1 MNNKIINSLGAIL
14 VLIVSTCNV
23 FSQSNPAPYMLSQS
37 NYSLIQW
44 PSNSASNTYPA
55 AMVFQTCTT
64 QNANLSSPTT
74 GDYKG
79 VYNGSTGMRVN
90 GLGSNGFYFAGAYNA
105 SPTLGAAVLGLN
117 SIGRGNITVSFQA
130 YTFSNGNPA
139 NLRLQYRIASNNSNW
154 VDVPGPVEYVSNGL
168 TALNPVTY
176 NVDLSTL
183 TGGAINNRPD
193 FQLRWKYYRTSGTGA
208 NDCSIAL
215 DEVTV
220 SSQPL
225 SNAAISSGLA
235 PALSYCVTPT
245 EGTELQL
252 NFSYT
257 PSSSFSVGSNFVA
270 EISNSSGSF
279 TAPVSCGNI
288 QCDGTGNQNIT
299 VTIPPNTG
307 SGNGYRLRV
316 INASNGII
324 GNDNGADITVYLV
337 PNAVS
342 NIVPNNRNKEVYFE
356 WTNPVSCWDEVM
368 VVARQGSI
376 PSTVP
381 IGNGTNFTASPIFG
395 LGTNIGGGFVVFKG
409 TGNAFTLNGLT
420 SDISYGIVIWTRY
433 GESWISSNSLT
444 VLTPSIPSISETPKT
459 VKQAEY
465 FWNYDPGNGNGTPFQ
480 VVDGAYDNAFEN
492 IFSQGLQAPKKG
504 VNILN
509 VRVKDSY
516 GTWSNVFSSIVN
528 VDSTENFVAG
538 AGYKNATIVQAEYWW
553 NNDPG
558 IGNGTVVV
566 ALDGNLNNVFE
577 HLSVQSS
584 PLLKYGRSTFN
595 VRVKDNNN
603 NWSTTYSTVV
613 NIDSSDFH
621 RGYTQISLGQAEYW
635 WNSDPGVGN
644 ATPIIAFDGNY
655 NSAFE
660 ALFANNILVPKI
672 GRSTFNV
679 RIKDVNN
686 QWSNTFTTIINVDST
701 DSHLAY
707 PLTKMLQAECWWN
720 TDPGVGNGVP
730 LIAMDGNLN
739 QAFEN
744 FFINNQQVSKYGRS
758 LFGVRVKA
766 TDNVWSAP
774 FYTVINVDSSDSNV
788 GYKLD
793 KLVQAE
799 YWWNNDPGVGNA
811 TPLLAM
817 DGNLDQAFEGLVSTG
832 VIVPKKGRSTFNVRV
847 KDNNNNWSPV
857 FTTLVNVDSINVENT
872 IFSKRRIKQQELF
885 WDVDPGEGNGTT
897 MVPSDLLAN
906 SAFETFKISGNQAQ
920 NLPNGVHLLCMR
932 AKDEYGN
939 WGSVFKTTIDVNF
952 IGNVFA
958 VYTNPSYSVICKGDS
973 VKLSA
978 LGGVSYAWSPSSGL
992 NTTVGASVI
1001 AKPQQTTTYKVIG
1014 VNQFGLTDTAYV
1026 KIEVTSPG
1034 KIINDSI
1041 IDICPGT
1048 IVELESTAENG
1059 NYWSTGQTSKT
1070 INVTSGGVYQL
1081 INENGCGLTT
1091 SRVLINTL
1099 PVTKPTITA
1108 DGPVQFCVGGGV
1120 TLTASEGVT
1129 FQWSNGSI
1137 DPATYVQESGKY
1149 AVTVTPDGG
1158 CPSISDTI
1166 SVQVS
1171 DVPNAI
1177 ISASGATSFCQGSY
1191 VTLNAPVAAN
1201 FTYQWLNEGL
1211 EIENAT
1217 SSSLNIINTGNYNC
1231 IVTKFGCASLS
1242 NIISVNVN
1250 ELPQSTITYQGATSI
1265 CAGSSISLQGPVGQG
1280 ITYQWKLNN
1289 TTINGANSS
1298 TYLASVAGDYSLVLS
1313 NGSCSSMS
1321 EFVTISVKATP
1332 TANITSTGS
1341 TTFCQG
1347 GSVTFTGSVAAGNSY
1362 QWYLNNNLING
1373 ANGQSYTANSSGNFY
1388 VAITKNGCTTNSTTR
1403 SVTVNPLPIAVI
1415 NPSGPTTYC
1424 KGGSV
1429 TLNATP
1435 GAGYTYQWK
1444 FNNLNLSGATNASYT
1459 PMQAGNYTLT
1469 VLKNSCS
1476 AVSQITTV
1484 VIGQPFSAAISSVGS
1499 QVLCEGDSTVFN
1511 VLPSNASSY
1520 KWMLNDTLIYD
1531 GVSSLFSSKIKGSYK
1546 CQVVKDGCTSTT
1558 SSIIIN
1564 PLPNAG
1570 LINGNDQLC
1579 VGSQTT
1585 LTPSILGGAWSVD
1598 NTALATVDLQG
1609 NVTGNTA
1616 GLVKVNY
1623 SITSLNGCLSKV
1635 SKNLEIKSLPQIIGT
1650 NSVCVGNSSTLLP
1663 SIQGGSWSITSGSSL
1678 VSIVNGT
1685 LTTINTGE
1693 ATVIYTLSNNDGG
1706 CQDSIKIT
1714 VQPLPDAGSLSG
1726 NNQICLG
1733 SQTTLTPSITGGTW
1747 SVSNDTIASVDQQG
1761 NVLGISIGTVL
1772 VNYTLTSENGCI
1784 STVSKSVE
1792 IINLPQIISS
1802 NKLCVGSQLALTSS
1816 IQGGTWS
1823 IITGS
1828 DNASLNNGILTGNVA
1843 GNTTI
1848 SYTLNDIS
1856 LGCQSSLN
1864 ITINPLPSVDSIIGN
1879 DKLCLGTQT
1888 TLTSSSSGGTW
1899 SIIGNSLASIN
1910 QQGNFSGST
1919 VGNVIVNYTI
1929 TSENGCSSTVSK
1941 TIEIVNSAEILSS
1954 SSICLETKSTL
1965 LASIAG
1971 GTWTILSGTNKA
1983 IITNGEITGK
1993 DTGNVILQYT
2003 ISGINSMC
2011 SNNVTKTFTVHPKP
2025 VVGTLGGTL
2034 TSTGKFALCP
2044 TTTRV
2049 ITKTVNGG
2057 IWSSKNTAIAT
2068 VINGVVTGVAPGSTS
2083 INYTITNPANGCTN
2097 TATMP
2102 VIVDV
2107 KPGIPVIYGTNV
2119 TLCQSGKAF
2128 LTVSVPNGKWST
2140 NDIYLKFST
2149 LNNGMFYQQNIVPT
2163 DNFISGVKYTIS
2175 SSNNACT
2182 SVGTKEVKVR
2192 KVAQKAVTIS
2202 ATSTNLNLN
2211 QQVTATASTIM
2222 TATGTWRSFLP
2233 TALSVTVNA
2242 ANNKQAVVKGIGIGT
2257 NGYIMYQAK
2266 DPITGCSNGGWL
2278 SFNVISATSLVD
2290 AFERPAVEGLHIFPN
2305 PSNGKFTI
2313 ENTEGASTVKLIDLS
2328 GRVIAKQ
2335 SIVTGTVAV
2344 DFSGVAT
2351 GKYMLQIF
2359 GESINEVHSIVI
2371 E

>member
-1 MNNKIINSLGAIL
+1 MIISKPIAMYKKITKLLGVIL
-14 VLIVSTCNV
+14 WLTVGTFHV
-23 FSQSNPAPYMLSQS
+23 FSQSNPSPYVLSQS

-44 PSNSASNTYPA
+44 PSNSAPSTYPTS
-55 AMVFQTCTT
+55 MVFQLCAA
-64 QNANLSSPTT
+64 QNANLASPTT
-74 GDYKG
+74 GDYIG
-79 VYNGSTGMRVN
+79 AYNGNTGMRIN
-90 GLGSNGFYFAGAYNA
+90 GLGSNGFYIAGAYNT
-105 SPTLGAAVLGLN
+105 SPTMGAAVLGLN
-117 SIGRGNITVSFQA
+117 SVSRGNITVSFQA

-139 NLRLQYRIASNNSNW
+139 NLRLQYRIASNNATW

-168 TALNPVTY
+168 TALNPVNYT
-176 NVDLSTL
+176 VDLSTL

-215 DEVTV
+215 DEVKV

-225 SNAAISSGLA
+225 STAAIATGLV

-245 EGTELQL
+245 EGTQLKL

-257 PSSSFSVGSNFVA
+257 PNSSFSIGSNFVA

-279 TAPVSCGNI
+279 TTPVSCCNV
-288 QCDGTGNQNIT
+288 QSDGSGNQNIT
-299 VTIPPNTG
+299 VTIPPNTV

-316 INASNGII
+316 KNVSNGII
-324 GNDNGADITVYLV
+324 GNDNGADIVVYLV

-376 PSTVP
+376 PSTTP
-381 IGNGTNFTASPIFG
+381 TGNGTNFTASPIFG
-395 LGTNIGGGFVVFKG
+395 LGTNIGGGTVVFKG
-409 TGNAFTLNGLT
+409 IGNSFTLKGLT
-420 SDISYGIVIWTRY
+420 PDISYGIVIWTRY

-444 VLTPSIPSISETPKT
+444 VLTPSIPSLSERPKT

-465 FWNYDPGNGNGTPFQ
+465 FWNEDPGNGNGTPFQ

-516 GTWSNVFSSIVN
+516 GTWSNVFKSIVN
-528 VDSTENFVAG
+528 LDS
-538 AGYKNATIVQAEYWW
+538 IVNTVISTGGIIQAEYWW
-553 NNDPG
+553 NEDPG
-558 IGNGTVVV
+558 KGNGSVVL

-584 PLLKYGRSTFN
+584 NFLKFGRSTFN
-595 VRVKDNNN
+595 IRVKDNNN
-603 NWSTTYSTVV
+603 NWSSTYSTVV

-621 RGYTQISLGQAEYW
+621 RGYQQISLSQAEYW

-644 ATPIIAFDGNY
+644 ATPLIAFDGNY

-660 ALFANNILVPKI
+660 TLFANNIIIPKI

-686 QWSNTFTTIINVDST
+686 QWSNTYTTIVNVDST
-701 DSHLAY
+701 DTHLAY
-707 PLTKMLQAECWWN
+707 PLTKM
-720 TDPGVGNGVP
+720 
-730 LIAMDGNLN
+730 I
-739 QAFEN
+739 
-744 FFINNQQVSKYGRS
+744 
-758 LFGVRVKA
+758 
-766 TDNVWSAP
+766 
-774 FYTVINVDSSDSNV
+774 
-788 GYKLD
+788 
-793 KLVQAE
+793 QAE

-817 DGNLDQAFEGLVSTG
+817 DGNLDQAFEGLVSSG

-897 MVPSDLLAN
+897 MIPSDLSAN
-906 SAFETFKISGNQAQ
+906 SAFETFKMAGNQAQ

-952 IGNVFA
+952 IGNVFS

-978 LGGVSYAWSPSSGL
+978 LGGVSYTWSPSSGL

-1001 AKPQQTTTYKVIG
+1001 AKPQQTTIYKVIG
-1014 VNQFGLTDTAYV
+1014 VNQFGLRDTAYV
-1026 KIEVTSPG
+1026 KIEVTSPI

-1041 IDICPGT
+1041 IDVCPGT
-1048 IVELESTAENG
+1048 IVELESSAENG
-1059 NYWSTGQTSKT
+1059 NYWSTGQTSQT

-1280 ITYQWKLNN
+1280 ISYQWKLNN

-1347 GSVTFTGSVAAGNSY
+1347 GSVTFTGSVATGNSY

-1469 VLKNSCS
+1469 VVRNSCS

-1520 KWMLNDTLIYD
+1520 RWMLNDTLIYD
-1531 GVSSLFSSKIKGSYK
+1531 GVSSLFSSKIKGNYK

-1570 LINGNDQLC
+1570 LINGNNQLC

-1598 NTALATVDLQG
+1598 NTSLATVDLQG

-1693 ATVIYTLSNNDGG
+1693 ATVTYTLSNNDGG

-2068 VINGVVTGVAPGSTS
+2068 VVNGVVTGVAPGSTS

-2097 TATMP
+2097 TATVP

-2107 KPGIPVIYGTNV
+2107 KPGIPVIYGTNI

-2128 LTVSVPNGKWST
+2128 LTASVPNGKWST

-2149 LNNGMFYQQNIVPT
+2149 LNNGMFYQQNIIPT
-2163 DNFISGVKYTIS
+2163 DNYISGVKYTIS